1 MSRGFR
7 HAGRQLLRGSCL
19 RAQHQGPTPVNTQGQ
34 NEKMILVRWSASAQL
49 SGLIWSSA
57 GKNHAEGEQT
67 LRVLRNQAGSPWGG
81 SGYTS
86 VPSGRWVRV
95 HGWGGRAR
103 GEVHGRDG
111 RALSGGQRCPSRA
124 PRERVVPGLRTGAPI
139 RGHLFSQQ
147 ETIYSPPLSLHCCL
161 ETRSS
166 CVRMREWRM
175 ARG

>member
-1 MSRGFR
+1 MEQG
-7 HAGRQLLRGSCL
+7 GSNYCDL
-19 RAQHQGPTPVNTQGQ
+19 KA
-34 NEKMILVRWSASAQL
+34 KD
-49 SGLIWSSA
+49 GLIALQS
-57 GKNHAEGEQT
+57 
-67 LRVLRNQAGSPWGG
+67 LP
-81 SGYTS
+81 
-86 VPSGRWVRV
+86 GR
-95 HGWGGRAR
+95 G
-103 GEVHGRDG
+103 G

-147 ETIYSPPLSLHCCL
+147 ETIYSLPLSLHCCL